1 MDISLYLHYPFCLR
15 KCPYCS
21 FNSVAE
27 APCTPEDYGN
37 GLLREMELRRR
48 ALESGVSAV
57 TLYFGGG
64 TPSLMEPSLAER
76 LIETAIRLFHLAADA
91 EITLECNP
99 GTVTRERLAAFR
111 AAGVNRL
118 SLGVQSFDD
127 TLLRSLGRIH
137 TSREAR
143 DAFQAAR
150 CAGFGNIGIDLIHSL
165 PGQDPVM
172 WREELLHACA
182 LGPEHLSVYGLTI
195 EEGTPFFLLEK
206 EGKLPLPDEE
216 ESAVMY
222 EAASEVLAAHGYEQY
237 EIANFARKGYRSV
250 HNSGYWTRR
259 PFLGFGA
266 GAHSFLRSPGYGIR
280 FSAPESPEEYLR
292 SLEQGTLP
300 VAETRTLSRRD
311 AMAECLFLGLRTSDG
326 VSLERFRGEFS
337 VSFDEAYGDSCAGLF
352 SAGLLEIRDGFLRLP
367 PKARVVS
374 NQVFVRFL

>member
-1 MDISLYLHYPFCLR
+1 
-15 KCPYCS
+15 
-21 FNSVAE
+21 
-27 APCTPEDYGN
+27 
-37 GLLREMELRRR
+37 MELRSR
-48 ALESGVSAV
+48 ALESDVSAV

-76 LIETAIRLFHLAADA
+76 LIETATRLFHLAADA

-127 TLLRSLGRIH
+127 VLLRTLGRVH
-137 TSREAR
+137 TSREAL

-150 CAGFGNIGIDLIHSL
+150 CAGFGNVGIDLIHSL
-165 PGQDPVM
+165 PGQNPAM
-172 WREELLHACA
+172 WREELLHVCA

-195 EEGTPFFLLEK
+195 EEGTPFFLLEQ
-206 EGKLPLPDEE
+206 EGRLSLPDED

-222 EAASEVLAAHGYEQY
+222 ETASEVLAAHGYEQY

-250 HNSGYWTRR
+250 HNSGYWSRR
-259 PFLGFGA
+259 PYLGFGA
-266 GAHSFLRSPGYGIR
+266 GAHSFLPSPGYGVR
-280 FSAPESPEEYLR
+280 FSTPESPEEYLL
-292 SLEQGTLP
+292 SLQQGTLP

-311 AMAECLFLGLRTSDG
+311 AMAEFLFLGLRTSDG
-326 VSLERFRGEFS
+326 ISLDRFRREFS
-337 VSFDEAYGDSCAGLF
+337 CSLDEAYGDSCAGLF
-352 SAGLLEIRDGFLRLP
+352 SAGLLEIRDGFLRLT
-367 PKARVVS
+367 PKARVLS